1 MQWKRQH
8 ACPGCEEAANHDSI
22 GIARDG
28 LRAFQPAPSR
38 TVARIARGNSLLT
51 DVSHAEVARDVE
63 EIRDIDA
70 ALQRLAAGTYG
81 VCARCE
87 KSIHRPRL
95 EAYPTAKR
103 CLPCQKLHERSRLQT
118 QAPTLEGLSGL

>member
-1 MQWKRQH
+1 
-8 ACPGCEEAANHDSI
+8 
-22 GIARDG
+22 
-28 LRAFQPAPSR
+28 
-38 TVARIARGNSLLT
+38 
-51 DVSHAEVARDVE
+51 VARDVE

-103 CLPCQKLHERSRLQT
+103 CLPCQQLHERSRLQT
-118 QAPTLEGLSGL
+118 QAPTL